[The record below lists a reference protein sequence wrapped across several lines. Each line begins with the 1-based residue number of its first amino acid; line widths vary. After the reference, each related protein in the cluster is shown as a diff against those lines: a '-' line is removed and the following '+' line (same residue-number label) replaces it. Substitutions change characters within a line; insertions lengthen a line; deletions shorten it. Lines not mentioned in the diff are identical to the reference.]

1 MRYYHRHSFFPLVVI
16 VLSVLLAGLIY
27 WSVQQP
33 GEVGGKVDK
42 VDKVEES
49 IDPEAY
55 RDSLAQI
62 VATFDERMSSSQDDL
77 DKLLAAQTALAGLL
91 ELRVP
96 AEFKDLHLALAVA
109 FSDIEK
115 SLQSQDRTIDA
126 SLAQINELK
135 QTYSWLA
142 S

>member
-33 GEVGGKVDK
+33 GEVGGKVAK

-49 IDPEAY
+49 IDPATY

-109 FSDIEK
+109 FSDIEDA
-115 SLQSQDRTIDA
+115 LQSQDRNIDA
-126 SLAQINELK
+126 SLAQISELK

>member
-109 FSDIEK
+109 FSDIEDA
-115 SLQSQDRTIDA
+115 LQSQDRNIDA
-126 SLAQINELK
+126 SLVQINELK

-142 S
+142 K

>member
-1 MRYYHRHSFFPLVVI
+1 MHYYHRHSFFPLVII

-33 GEVGGKVDK
+33 GEVGGKVAK

-49 IDPEAY
+49 IDPATY

-109 FSDIEK
+109 FSDIEDA
-115 SLQSQDRTIDA
+115 LQSQDRNIDA
-126 SLAQINELK
+126 SLAQISELK

>member
-27 WSVQQP
+27 WSVQKQR
-33 GEVGGKVDK
+33 EVGGKVAE

-55 RDSLAQI
+55 RESLTQI
-62 VATFDERMSSSQDDL
+62 VGTFDKRMSSSQDDL
-77 DKLLAAQTALAGLL
+77 DKLLAAQTALAGLF
-91 ELRVP
+91 EMRVP
-96 AEFKDLHLALAVA
+96 AEFKDLHLSLAVA
-109 FSDIEK
+109 LSDIEK
-115 SLQSQDRTIDA
+115 ALESQDRNIDA
-126 SLAQINELK
+126 SLAQISELK

>member
-27 WSVQQP
+27 WSVQKQ
-33 GEVGGKVDK
+33 GEVGGKVAE

-49 IDPEAY
+49 IDPATY

-109 FSDIEK
+109 FSDIEDA
-115 SLQSQDRTIDA
+115 LQSQDRNIDA
-126 SLAQINELK
+126 SLAQISELK

>member
-16 VLSVLLAGLIY
+16 VLSVMLAGLIY

-33 GEVGGKVDK
+33 GEVGGKVAK

-49 IDPEAY
+49 IDPATY

-109 FSDIEK
+109 FSDIEDA
-115 SLQSQDRTIDA
+115 LQSQDRNIDA
-126 SLAQINELK
+126 SLAQISELK